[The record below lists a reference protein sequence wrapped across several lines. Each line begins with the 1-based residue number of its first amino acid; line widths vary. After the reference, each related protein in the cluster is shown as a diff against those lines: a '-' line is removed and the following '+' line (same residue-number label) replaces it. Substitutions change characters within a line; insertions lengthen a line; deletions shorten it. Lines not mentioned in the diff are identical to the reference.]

1 MEANAISSAV
11 ASSLQKVLD
20 AGDVNGGNSS
30 SQVLHATVSI
40 ECDCDSCLLG
50 FDDTRP
56 GQVLDEPLKRKKL
69 AVSFFF
75 LFFFFQQTKLCV
87 TFPNFWQFS
96 ILVGER

>member
-75 LFFFFQQTKLCV
+75 SFFFFSTNKTMC
-87 TFPNFWQFS
+87 NFSKFLA
-96 ILVGER
+96 I